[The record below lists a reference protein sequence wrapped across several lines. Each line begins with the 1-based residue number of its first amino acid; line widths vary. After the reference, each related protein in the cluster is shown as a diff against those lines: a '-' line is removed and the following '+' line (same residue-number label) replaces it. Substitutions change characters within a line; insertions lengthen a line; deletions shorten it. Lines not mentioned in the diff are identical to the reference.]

1 MQFGKNKPY
10 KNDASTWEVMHM
22 KATIYIRCFIDMSL
36 CNNFNEET
44 KVIVLWKK
52 IDVMFENNVVVNRV

>member
-1 MQFGKNKPY
+1 
-10 KNDASTWEVMHM
+10 MHL
-22 KATIYIRCFIDMSL
+22 KTTTYIRCFIDMSL
-36 CNNFNEET
+36 YNNFNEET

>member
-1 MQFGKNKPY
+1 
-10 KNDASTWEVMHM
+10 MHL
-22 KATIYIRCFIDMSL
+22 KTTTYIRCFIDMSL